1 MQENFGCCQ
10 KVLIHW
16 KESVCGTIDYWS
28 VAVLLSSSMWSL
40 GWAHRSQVCGGWW
53 RWGIKTDSS
62 NANVPRGADWHRAV
76 GFQVLVCS
84 NAPKLLSEDK
94 LNIHQKCAILEI
106 VSGSLKLS
114 VLHALDSGSLEEND
128 GILSQWEFLSSWSL
142 PGVCLH
148 NK

>member
-1 MQENFGCCQ
+1 MEGDEGEELKPTLLMLMFLGG
-10 KVLIHW
+10 LI
-16 KESVCGTIDYWS
+16 
-28 VAVLLSSSMWSL
+28 
-40 GWAHRSQVCGGWW
+40 
-53 RWGIKTDSS
+53 
-62 NANVPRGADWHRAV
+62 